1 MPVQLTPEG
10 FLFLSAPAG
19 SLQKGEL
26 FLFWFFNVLLLIG
39 LDILLK
45 GLAMIATLVLEDGTV
60 IEGQAFGAESDAVFE
75 LVFNTS
81 MTGYQE
87 ILTDPSYRGQGV
99 LFTVS
104 HIGNVGINLEDDESA
119 KPQVSAAVI
128 RSLSPVV
135 SNWRSAL
142 SLPEWLRQHD
152 VPGISGVDT
161 RWLTRKLRDGGTQ
174 KAALSTKGTSANE
187 LLKLVR
193 DWEGLDGRDM
203 VKEVTCEEIYDWK
216 DDAGSKWIE
225 RHGHSI
231 FDHRMSN
238 NEYRIVAFDFG
249 IKENILRH
257 LSSYGANVTVVPADT
272 TAEEV
277 LALKPDG
284 VFLSNG
290 PGDPAGLPYAVAAV
304 SGLIESGMPIFG
316 ICLGHQ
322 LIGRALGADTHK
334 LKFGHHGGNHPVQYL
349 PNGEVLI
356 TAQNHN
362 YCVTESDLNK
372 DEVEITY
379 RSLNDDSV
387 EGLRMKNRPVFS
399 VQFHPE
405 AAPGPHDAHDIFDK
419 FFKLIGGR
427 MQFKFQ
433 SSIGGLETPFASV
446 PSDSINGGSL

>member
-1 MPVQLTPEG
+1 MT
-10 FLFLSAPAG
+10 A
-19 SLQKGEL
+19 
-26 FLFWFFNVLLLIG
+26 I
-39 LDILLK
+39 
-45 GLAMIATLVLEDGTV
+45 LVLEDGTV
-60 IEGQAFGAESDAVFE
+60 IEGRAFGAETDAVFE

-87 ILTDPSYRGQGV
+87 ILTDPSYRGQAV

-128 RSLSPVV
+128 RSLSPLV

-142 SLPEWLRQHD
+142 TLSDWLMQHG

-174 KAALSTKGTSANE
+174 KAALSTKGTSAQE
-187 LLKLVR
+187 LLKMAR

-203 VKEVTCEEIYDWK
+203 VKEVTCEESYHWV
-216 DDAGSKWIE
+216 DDEGKKWVNGKSVIGKLE
-225 RHGHSI
+225 IGDGDTNLPI
-231 FDHRMSN
+231 PN
-238 NEYRIVAFDFG
+238 YQIVAYDFG

-257 LSSYGANVTVVPADT
+257 LSSYGANVTVVPADA
-272 TAEEV
+272 TADEV

-284 VFLSNG
+284 IFLSNG
-290 PGDPAGLPYAVAAV
+290 PGDPAGLPYAVEAV
-304 SGLIESGMPIFG
+304 SGLIESGVPIFG

-322 LIGRALGADTHK
+322 LIGRALGADTHR
-334 LKFGHHGGNHPVQYL
+334 LKFGHHGGNHPVLYL

-362 YCVTESDLNK
+362 YCVTEGDLNK

-379 RSLNDDSV
+379 KSLNDDSL
-387 EGLRMKNRPVFS
+387 EGLRMKNKPVFS

-405 AAPGPHDAHDIFDK
+405 AAPGPHDAHDIFAE
-419 FFKLIGGR
+419 FFKMIEGE
-427 MQFKFQ
+427 K
-433 SSIGGLETPFASV
+433 
-446 PSDSINGGSL
+446 

>member
-1 MPVQLTPEG
+1 MKL
-10 FLFLSAPAG
+10 
-19 SLQKGEL
+19 
-26 FLFWFFNVLLLIG
+26 
-39 LDILLK
+39 
-45 GLAMIATLVLEDGTV
+45 ATLVLQDGTV
-60 IEGQAFGAESDAVFE
+60 IEGQAFGAEMDAVFE

-104 HIGNVGINLEDDESA
+104 HIGNVGINLEDDESST
-119 KPQVSAAVI
+119 PQVSAAVI

-142 SLPEWLRQHD
+142 SLSEWLAQHN

-174 KAALSTKGTSANE
+174 KAALSTKGTSADE
-187 LLKLVR
+187 LLKMAR
-193 DWEGLDGRDM
+193 GWAGLDGRDM
-203 VKEVTCEEIYDWK
+203 VKEVTCEESYKWV
-216 DDAGSKWIE
+216 DDEGSKWVKKNDEGGRMKDE
-225 RHGHSI
+225 RLS
-231 FDHRMSN
+231 
-238 NEYRIVAFDFG
+238 IVAYDFG

-272 TAEEV
+272 SADEV

-290 PGDPAGLPYAVAAV
+290 PGDPAGLPYAVKAV
-304 SGLIESGMPIFG
+304 EKLIDSNVPIFG

-322 LIGRALGADTHK
+322 LIGRALGADTHR
-334 LKFGHHGGNHPVQYL
+334 LKFGHHGGNHPVQHL
-349 PNGEVLI
+349 PSGEVLI

-372 DEVEITY
+372 DEVEVTY
-379 RSLNDDSV
+379 KSLNDNSL
-387 EGLRMKNRPVFS
+387 EGLRMKHKPVFS

-405 AAPGPHDAHDIFDK
+405 SAPGPHDAHDIFSK
-419 FFKLIGGR
+419 FFQMIKG
-427 MQFKFQ
+427 K
-433 SSIGGLETPFASV
+433 S
-446 PSDSINGGSL
+446 

>member
-1 MPVQLTPEG
+1 MT
-10 FLFLSAPAG
+10 A
-19 SLQKGEL
+19 
-26 FLFWFFNVLLLIG
+26 
-39 LDILLK
+39 IL
-45 GLAMIATLVLEDGTV
+45 ALEDGTI
-60 IEGQAFGAESDAVFE
+60 IEGQAFGAKADVVFE

-135 SNWRSAL
+135 SNWRSAFSL
-142 SLPEWLRQHD
+142 SDWLAQHG

-161 RWLTRKLRDGGTQ
+161 RWLTRKLRDGGVQ
-174 KAALSTKGTSANE
+174 KAALSTKGTPAE
-187 LLKLVR
+187 TLLQMAR
-193 DWEGLDGRDM
+193 AWAGLDGRDV
-203 VKEVTCEEIYDWK
+203 VKEVTCAEPYHWV
-216 DDAGSKWIE
+216 DDAGSKWVKNGAQLTVDSG
-225 RHGHSI
+225 RSMVN
-231 FDHRMSN
+231 RPWS
-238 NEYRIVAFDFG
+238 IVAYDFG

-284 VFLSNG
+284 IFLSNG
-290 PGDPAGLPYAVAAV
+290 PGDPAGLPYAVQAV
-304 SGLIESGMPIFG
+304 GELIASDIPIFG

-334 LKFGHHGGNHPVQYL
+334 LKFGHHGANHPVQHL
-349 PNGEVLI
+349 PSGKVLI

-362 YCVTESDLNK
+362 YCVTEGELNQ

-379 RSLNDDSV
+379 KSLNDDSL
-387 EGLRMKNRPVFS
+387 EGLRMKNKPVFS

-405 AAPGPHDAHDIFDK
+405 AASGPHDAQDIFAE
-419 FFKLIGGR
+419 FFRLMKNAGK
-427 MQFKFQ
+427 MQNDECKMQ
-433 SSIGGLETPFASV
+433 NTK
-446 PSDSINGGSL
+446 

>member
-1 MPVQLTPEG
+1 MTG
-10 FLFLSAPAG
+10 
-19 SLQKGEL
+19 
-26 FLFWFFNVLLLIG
+26 
-39 LDILLK
+39 
-45 GLAMIATLVLEDGTV
+45 TLVLEDGTV
-60 IEGQAFGAESDAVFE
+60 IEGRAFGAETDAVFE

-128 RSLSPVV
+128 RMLSPAV

-142 SLPEWLRQHD
+142 SLSDWLKQNG

-174 KAALSTKGTSANE
+174 KAALSTKGTSSEA
-187 LLKLVR
+187 LLKMAR
-193 DWEGLDGRDM
+193 EWEGLDGRDM
-203 VKEVTCEEIYDWK
+203 VKEVTCEEQYHWV
-216 DDAGSKWIE
+216 DDEGKKWVE
-225 RHGHSI
+225 QKANGGKKLKV
-231 FDHRMSN
+231 
-238 NEYRIVAFDFG
+238 VAYDFG

-257 LSSYGANVTVVPADT
+257 LSSFGANVTVVPADT
-272 TAEEV
+272 TADEV

-290 PGDPAGLPYAVAAV
+290 PGDPAGLPYAVEAV
-304 SGLIESGMPIFG
+304 SGLIESSMPMFG

-362 YCVTESDLNK
+362 YCVTEGDLNK

-379 RSLNDDSV
+379 KSLNDDSL
-387 EGLRMKNRPVFS
+387 EGLQMKNKPVFS

-405 AAPGPHDAHDIFDK
+405 AAPGPHDAHDIFGE
-419 FFKLIGGR
+419 FFKMIEG
-427 MQFKFQ
+427 KN
-433 SSIGGLETPFASV
+433 EK
-446 PSDSINGGSL
+446 

>member
-1 MPVQLTPEG
+1 MNI
-10 FLFLSAPAG
+10 AA
-19 SLQKGEL
+19 
-26 FLFWFFNVLLLIG
+26 
-39 LDILLK
+39 
-45 GLAMIATLVLEDGTV
+45 LALEDGTV
-60 IEGQAFGAESDAVFE
+60 IEGQAFGADTDSVFE

-104 HIGNVGINLEDDESA
+104 HIGNVGINMEDDESA

-142 SLPEWLRQHD
+142 SLSDWLTQNG

-174 KAALSTKGTSANE
+174 KAALSTKGTSATA
-187 LLKLVR
+187 LLQMAR
-193 DWEGLDGRDM
+193 EWPGLDGRDM
-203 VKEVTCEEIYDWK
+203 VREVSCEESYHWVDDEGSRWVNRGWSSRESRKWK
-216 DDAGSKWIE
+216 V
-225 RHGHSI
+225 
-231 FDHRMSN
+231 
-238 NEYRIVAFDFG
+238 VAYDFG
-249 IKENILRH
+249 MKENILRH
-257 LSSYGANVTVVPADT
+257 LSSYGADVTVVPADT
-272 TAEEV
+272 TAEDA

-290 PGDPAGLPYAVAAV
+290 PGDPAGLPYAVEAV
-304 SGLIESGMPIFG
+304 KRLIESDVPIFG

-334 LKFGHHGGNHPVQYL
+334 LKFGHHGGNHPVQHL
-349 PNGEVLI
+349 PTGGVLI

-362 YCVTESDLNK
+362 YCVAAGGLNPGEI
-372 DEVEITY
+372 EVTY
-379 RSLNDDSV
+379 KSLNDDSL
-387 EGLRMKNRPVFS
+387 EGLRMKHKPVFS

-405 AAPGPHDAHDIFDK
+405 AAPGPHDAHDIFGE
-419 FFKLIGGR
+419 FFK
-427 MQFKFQ
+427 MMEDK
-433 SSIGGLETPFASV
+433 
-446 PSDSINGGSL
+446 

>member
-1 MPVQLTPEG
+1 MKL
-10 FLFLSAPAG
+10 
-19 SLQKGEL
+19 
-26 FLFWFFNVLLLIG
+26 
-39 LDILLK
+39 
-45 GLAMIATLVLEDGTV
+45 ATLVLEDGTV
-60 IEGQAFGAESDAVFE
+60 IEGQAFGAETDAVFE

-119 KPQVSAAVI
+119 KPQISAAVI

-142 SLPEWLRQHD
+142 SLSDWLAQHG
-152 VPGISGVDT
+152 VPGISSVDT

-174 KAALSTKGTSANE
+174 KAALSTKGTPANE
-187 LLKLVR
+187 LLQMAR
-193 DWEGLDGRDM
+193 DWSGLDGRDM
-203 VKEVTCEEIYDWK
+203 VKEVTCEETYHWV
-216 DDAGSKWIE
+216 DDEGSKWIT
-225 RHGHSI
+225 
-231 FDHRMSN
+231 DHRPQTMDNGKSMVH
-238 NEYRIVAFDFG
+238 RPWSIVAFDFG

-272 TAEEV
+272 TADEV
-277 LALKPDG
+277 LAMKPDG
-284 VFLSNG
+284 IFLSNG
-290 PGDPAGLPYAVAAV
+290 PGDPAGLPYAVEAV
-304 SGLIESGMPIFG
+304 GGLIGSGIPIFG

-322 LIGRALGADTHK
+322 LIGRALGAATQK

-349 PNGEVLI
+349 PSGEILI

-362 YCVTESDLNK
+362 YCVTEGDLNK

-379 RSLNDDSV
+379 KSLNDDSL
-387 EGLRMKNRPVFS
+387 EGLRMKNKPVFS

-405 AAPGPHDAHDIFDK
+405 AAPGPHDAHDIFGE
-419 FFKLIGGR
+419 FFKMIKG
-427 MQFKFQ
+427 K
-433 SSIGGLETPFASV
+433 
-446 PSDSINGGSL
+446 NGK